1 MVYIQTRRVQVING
15 KMALEIVG
23 FNNALTKLGY
33 QLSYE
38 ISSPNTLI
46 WHISSKE
53 KKKLTLNCSL

>member
-15 KMALEIVG
+15 KIALEIVG
-23 FNNALTKLGY
+23 FNHTLTKLGY

-53 KKKLTLNCSL
+53 KK